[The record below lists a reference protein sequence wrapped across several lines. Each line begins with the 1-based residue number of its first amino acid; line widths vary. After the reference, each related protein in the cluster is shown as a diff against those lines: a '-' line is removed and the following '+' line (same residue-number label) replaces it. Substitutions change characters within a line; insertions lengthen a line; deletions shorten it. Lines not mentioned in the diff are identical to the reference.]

1 MNLKEFIT
9 NPIELEYFE
18 GLLSQLNEKKE
29 QLRIATP
36 ENDTGVYP
44 TAIAPR
50 ELMRR
55 ELPFYSYEDIKQ
67 RYSTKEIVD
76 CTLWLRKMHGGLGSS
91 LDRSEYLKKY
101 GRTTP
106 GSKSTDLYIETK
118 EFGDISLAEAQIIQA
133 SKKTSSFKK
142 VVLQDL
148 VNNDV
153 KPILDKMWE
162 KHSHLLSENFSRL
175 ESVVQQKL
183 PTIKDGKLSTE
194 RLAPAGHGIF
204 GYEVFKGP
212 RPCGDN
218 IVACIGNGEDLS
230 STPDRAIV
238 NWMLTENI
246 PVVMVTTTK
255 TDRDMKG
262 GQIALKVEG
271 DKTFLTIVEK
281 AQAEQAGQLDYFEKL
296 GLREEDDDAFFNT
309 NLVLINFSALGNY
322 EITLP
327 DLIKNQ
333 KGEFVQLEGA
343 MGSVLLNSDRLARAQ
358 GKKLVHILNVNKENR
373 AKFFNPIKKMNDFD
387 YILSNSKLDENIFH
401 FNTIYKNNGNN
412 Q

>member
-1 MNLKEFIT
+1 MNLKDFIK

-29 QLRIATP
+29 VLTIATP

-50 ELMRR
+50 DLMRK
-55 ELPFYSYEDIKQ
+55 ELPFHSYEDIKQ
-67 RYSTKEIVD
+67 RYSTKEVVD

-91 LDRSEYLKKY
+91 LERTEYLKRY

-106 GSKSTDLYIETK
+106 GSKSTDLYLETK
-118 EFGDISLAEAQIIQA
+118 EYGPISLAEAQIIQA

-153 KPILDKMWE
+153 KPILDEMWQ
-162 KHSHLLSENFSRL
+162 KHSKLLDNKFSRL
-175 ESVVQQKL
+175 ESLIQQKL
-183 PTIKDGKLSTE
+183 PTIKSGELTTE

-204 GYEVFKGP
+204 GYEVLKGP
-212 RPCGDN
+212 RPEGEN
-218 IVACIGNGEDLS
+218 LVACIGNGEDLS

-255 TDRDMKG
+255 TERDMKG

-271 DKTFLTIVEK
+271 DKTYLTIVEK
-281 AQAEQAGQLDYFEKL
+281 AQAEQADQLEYFERL
-296 GLREEDDDAFFNT
+296 GLREDDEDAFFNT
-309 NLVLINFSALGNY
+309 NLVLINFAALKNY
-322 EITLP
+322 NVALP
-327 DLIKNQ
+327 DLIKNKKDQ
-333 KGEFVQLEGA
+333 YIQLEGA
-343 MGSVLLNSDRLARAQ
+343 MGSVLLNSDRISRNH
-358 GKKLVHILNVNKENR
+358 GSKLVHILNVNKENR
-373 AKFFNPIKKMNDFD
+373 MKFFNPIKGMHDFE
-387 YILSNSKLDENIFH
+387 YILKNQNFDESIFH
-401 FNTIYKNNGNN
+401 FTN
-412 Q
+412 

>member
-1 MNLKEFIT
+1 MNLKEFIK

-18 GLLSQLNEKKE
+18 GLLSQLNAKAE
-29 QLRIATP
+29 QLIIATP

-50 ELMRR
+50 KLLRE
-55 ELPFYSYEDIKQ
+55 ELPFHSYEDIKQ
-67 RYSTKEIVD
+67 RYSTKEVVD

-91 LDRSEYLKKY
+91 LDRSDYLKKY
-101 GRTTP
+101 GRSTP
-106 GSKSTDLYIETK
+106 GSKSTDLYIETE
-118 EFGDISLAEAQIIQA
+118 EFGAISLAEAQIIQA
-133 SKKTSSFKK
+133 SKKTSSFRK

-148 VNNDV
+148 VNNEV
-153 KPILDKMWE
+153 KPILDEMWKKYE
-162 KHSHLLSENFSRL
+162 HLLNDKFSRL
-175 ESVVQQKL
+175 DSVIQQKL
-183 PTIKDGKLSTE
+183 PTIKDGKLSIE

-212 RPCGDN
+212 RPEGEN

-255 TDRDMKG
+255 TERDMKG
-262 GQIALKVEG
+262 GQIALKTEG
-271 DKTFLTIVEK
+271 DKTYLTIIEK

-309 NLVLINFSALGNY
+309 NLVLINFNAVKDY
-322 EITLP
+322 KIALP

-343 MGSVLLNSDRLARAQ
+343 MGSVLLNSDRLAR
-358 GKKLVHILNVNKENR
+358 KSNRKLVHILNVNKENR
-373 AKFFNPIKKMNDFD
+373 TKFFSPIKNIND
-387 YILSNSKLDENIFH
+387 YLYLIKNSKLNNTTFH
-401 FNTIYKNNGNN
+401 YN
-412 Q
+412 

>member
-1 MNLKEFIT
+1 MINLKDYIK

-18 GLLSQLNEKKE
+18 GLFSQLNEKSE
-29 QLRIATP
+29 QLTIATP
-36 ENDTGVYP
+36 EKDTGVYP

-55 ELPFYSYEDIKQ
+55 ELPFHSYEDIKQ

-91 LDRSEYLKKY
+91 LDRSDYLKKY

-106 GSKSTDLYIETK
+106 GSKSTDLYIETE

-133 SKKTSSFKK
+133 SKKTSSFKR

-162 KHSHLLSENFSRL
+162 KHSNLLNENFTRL
-175 ESVVQQKL
+175 DSVIQQKL
-183 PTIKDGKLSTE
+183 PTIKNGELTDE
-194 RLAPAGHGIF
+194 RLAPAGHGFF

-212 RPCGDN
+212 RPEGEN
-218 IVACIGNGEDLS
+218 LIACIGNGEDLS

-255 TDRDMKG
+255 TKRDMKG

-281 AQAEQAGQLDYFEKL
+281 AQAEQAGQLEYFEQL
-296 GLREEDDDAFFNT
+296 GLREDDEDAFFNT
-309 NLVLINFSALGNY
+309 NLVLINFNAVQDA
-322 EITLP
+322 EIALP

-343 MGSVLLNSDRLARAQ
+343 MGSVLLNSDRLSRINN
-358 GKKLVHILNVNKENR
+358 KKFVHILNVNKEKR
-373 AKFFNPIKKMNDFD
+373 LKFFNPIKKIDDFKF
-387 YILSNSKLDENIFH
+387 IKKNLLLNNISFH
-401 FNTIYKNNGNN
+401 FK
-412 Q
+412 

>member
-1 MNLKEFIT
+1 MNLKEFIK

-18 GLLSQLNEKKE
+18 GLLSQLNEKAE
-29 QLRIATP
+29 QLIIATP

-50 ELMRR
+50 KLLRD
-55 ELPFYSYEDIKQ
+55 ELPFHSYEDIKQ
-67 RYSTKEIVD
+67 RYSTKEVVD

-91 LDRSEYLKKY
+91 LDRSDYLKKY
-101 GRTTP
+101 GRTSP
-106 GSKSTDLYIETK
+106 GSKSTDLYLETK
-118 EFGDISLAEAQIIQA
+118 EFGAISLAEAQIIQA

-148 VNNDV
+148 VNNEV
-153 KPILDKMWE
+153 KPIIDEMWD
-162 KHSHLLSENFSRL
+162 KHSHLLNESFSRMN
-175 ESVVQQKL
+175 SVIQQKL
-183 PTIKDGKLSTE
+183 PAIKNGQLTLE
-194 RLAPAGHGIF
+194 HIAPAGHGIF

-212 RPCGDN
+212 RPLGKN
-218 IVACIGNGEDLS
+218 LIACIGNGEDLS

-255 TDRDMKG
+255 TNRDMKG
-262 GQIALKVEG
+262 GQIALKVES
-271 DKTFLTIVEK
+271 DKTYLTIVEK
-281 AQAEQAGQLDYFEKL
+281 AQAEQANQLDYFEKL
-296 GLREEDDDAFFNT
+296 GLRDEDDDAFFNT
-309 NLVLINFSALGNY
+309 NLVLINFNALGDCR
-322 EITLP
+322 IALP

-343 MGSVLLNSDRLARAQ
+343 MGSVLLNSDRLSRDR

-373 AKFFNPIKKMNDFD
+373 TKFFNPIKKIEDFNF
-387 YILSNSKLDENIFH
+387 ILKTQSFNELNFH
-401 FNTIYKNNGNN
+401 FNKI
-412 Q
+412 

>member
-50 ELMRR
+50 KLMRR

-162 KHSHLLSENFSRL
+162 KHSQLLNENFSRL

-183 PTIKDGKLSTE
+183 PTIKNGKLSTE

-281 AQAEQAGQLDYFEKL
+281 AQAEQAGQLEYFEQL
-296 GLREEDDDAFFNT
+296 GLREDDDDAFFNT
-309 NLVLINFSALGNY
+309 NLVLVNFNAIDDS
-322 EITLP
+322 EIALP

-333 KGEFVQLEGA
+333 KGEFTQLEGA
-343 MGSVLLNSDRLARAQ
+343 MGSVLLNSDRLARDQ
-358 GKKLVHILNVNKENR
+358 GNKFVHILNVNKSNR
-373 AKFFNPIKKMNDFD
+373 SKFFNPIKKMEDFD
-387 YILSNSKLDENIFH
+387 YILDNQIFDESIFH
-401 FNTIYKNNGNN
+401 FLN
-412 Q
+412 QGDIK

>member
-1 MNLKEFIT
+1 MNLKEFIK

-18 GLLSQLNEKKE
+18 GLLSQLNEKAE
-29 QLRIATP
+29 QLIIATP

-50 ELMRR
+50 KLLRD
-55 ELPFYSYEDIKQ
+55 ELPFHSYEDIKQ
-67 RYSTKEIVD
+67 RYSTKEVVD

-91 LDRSEYLKKY
+91 LDRSDYLKKY
-101 GRTTP
+101 GRSTP
-106 GSKSTDLYIETK
+106 GSKSTDLYIETE
-118 EFGDISLAEAQIIQA
+118 EFGAISLAEAQIIQA

-153 KPILDKMWE
+153 KPILDEMWKKYE
-162 KHSHLLSENFSRL
+162 HLLNDKFSRL
-175 ESVVQQKL
+175 DSVIQQKL
-183 PTIKDGKLSTE
+183 PTIKNGELSLE
-194 RLAPAGHGIF
+194 RLAPAGHGVF

-212 RPCGDN
+212 RPEGEN
-218 IVACIGNGEDLS
+218 IIACIGNGEDLS

-255 TDRDMKG
+255 TERDMKG
-262 GQIALKVEG
+262 GQIALKTEG
-271 DKTFLTIVEK
+271 DKTYLTIIEK
-281 AQAEQAGQLDYFEKL
+281 AQAEQAGQLEYFEKL

-309 NLVLINFSALGNY
+309 NLVLINFNAVKDFK
-322 EITLP
+322 IALP

-333 KGEFVQLEGA
+333 KGEFLQLEGA
-343 MGSVLLNSDRLARAQ
+343 MGSVFLNSDRLARKN
-358 GKKLVHILNVNKENR
+358 GKQFVHILNVNKENR
-373 AKFFNPIKKMNDFD
+373 SKFFNPIKKMADFS
-387 YILSNSKLDENIFH
+387 YILNYLQLDNFIFH
-401 FNTIYKNNGNN
+401 FRSRHE
-412 Q
+412 

>member
-1 MNLKEFIT
+1 MNLKEFIK

-18 GLLSQLNEKKE
+18 GLLSQLNEKAE
-29 QLRIATP
+29 QLIIATP

-50 ELMRR
+50 KLLRD
-55 ELPFYSYEDIKQ
+55 ELPFHSYEDIKQ
-67 RYSTKEIVD
+67 RYSTKEVVD

-91 LDRSEYLKKY
+91 LDRSDYLKKY
-101 GRTTP
+101 GRSIP
-106 GSKSTDLYIETK
+106 GSKSTDLYIET
-118 EFGDISLAEAQIIQA
+118 EQFGAISLAEAQIIQA
-133 SKKTSSFKK
+133 SKKASSFRK

-153 KPILDKMWE
+153 KPILDEMWKKYE
-162 KHSHLLSENFSRL
+162 HLLNDNFSRL
-175 ESVVQQKL
+175 DSVIQQKL
-183 PTIKDGKLSTE
+183 PTIKDGRLSLE

-212 RPCGDN
+212 RPEGEN
-218 IVACIGNGEDLS
+218 IIACIGNGEDLS

-255 TDRDMKG
+255 TERDMKG

-271 DKTFLTIVEK
+271 GKTYLTIVEK
-281 AQAEQAGQLDYFEKL
+281 AQAEQAGQLEYFEKL
-296 GLREEDDDAFFNT
+296 GLREEDEDAFFNT
-309 NLVLINFSALGNY
+309 NLVLVNFNALADCK
-322 EITLP
+322 IALP
-327 DLIKNQ
+327 DLIENQ

-343 MGSVLLNSDRLARAQ
+343 MGSVLLNSDKNYRKS
-358 GKKLVHILNVNKENR
+358 GKMLVHILNVNKENR
-373 AKFFNPIKKMNDFD
+373 TKFFNPIKKMDDFN
-387 YILSNSKLDENIFH
+387 YIKKEMKLNENNFH
-401 FNTIYKNNGNN
+401 FKNI
-412 Q
+412 

>member
-9 NPIELEYFE
+9 SPIELEYFE
-18 GLLSQLNEKKE
+18 GLLSNLNEKSEK
-29 QLRIATP
+29 LVIATP

-50 ELMRR
+50 KLLRD
-55 ELPFYSYEDIKQ
+55 ELPFHSYEDIKQ
-67 RYSTKEIVD
+67 RYSTKDKID

-91 LDRSEYLKKY
+91 LDRSDYLKKY

-106 GSKSTDLYIETK
+106 GSKSTDLYIETEK
-118 EFGDISLAEAQIIQA
+118 FGTISLAEAQIIQA
-133 SKKTSSFKK
+133 SKKTSSFRK

-153 KPILDKMWE
+153 KPILDEMWK
-162 KHSHLLSENFSRL
+162 KHEHLLSENFSRL

-183 PTIKDGKLSTE
+183 PTIKNGKLTTE

-204 GYEVFKGP
+204 GYEVFKGT
-212 RPCGDN
+212 RPEGKN
-218 IVACIGNGEDLS
+218 LIACIGNGEDLS

-255 TDRDMKG
+255 TERDMKG
-262 GQIALKVEG
+262 GQIALKTEG
-271 DKTFLTIVEK
+271 KKTYLTIIEK
-281 AQAEQAGQLDYFEKL
+281 AQAEQAGQLEYFERL
-296 GLREEDDDAFFNT
+296 GLREEDEDAFFNT
-309 NLVLINFSALGNY
+309 NLVLINFDALNDCK
-322 EITLP
+322 IALP

-333 KGEFVQLEGA
+333 KEEFIQLEGA
-343 MGSVLLNSDRLARAQ
+343 MGSVLLNSDRLAREN
-358 GKKLVHILNVNKENR
+358 GRKLVHILNVNKENR
-373 AKFFNPIKKMNDFD
+373 TKFFNPIKKMDDFD
-387 YILSNSKLDENIFH
+387 YILESQSFNEMIFH
-401 FNTIYKNNGNN
+401 FNYKKL
-412 Q
+412 

>member
-1 MNLKEFIT
+1 MINLKDYIK

-18 GLLSQLNEKKE
+18 GLLSQLNEKSE
-29 QLRIATP
+29 QLTIATP
-36 ENDTGVYP
+36 EKDTGVYP

-55 ELPFYSYEDIKQ
+55 ELPFHSYEDIKQ
-67 RYSTKEIVD
+67 RYSTKEVVD

-91 LDRSEYLKKY
+91 LDRSDYLKKY

-106 GSKSTDLYIETK
+106 GSKSTDLYIETD

-133 SKKTSSFKK
+133 SKKTSSFKR

-153 KPILDKMWE
+153 KLILDKMWE
-162 KHSHLLSENFSRL
+162 KHSNLLNENFSRL

-183 PTIKDGKLSTE
+183 PTIKNGELTDE
-194 RLAPAGHGIF
+194 RLAPAGHGFF

-212 RPCGDN
+212 RPEGEN
-218 IVACIGNGEDLS
+218 LIACIGNGEDLS

-255 TDRDMKG
+255 TKRDMKG

-281 AQAEQAGQLDYFEKL
+281 AQAEQAGQLEYFEQL
-296 GLREEDDDAFFNT
+296 GLREDDEDAFFNT
-309 NLVLINFSALGNY
+309 NLVLINFNAATGHSVS
-322 EITLP
+322 LP

-333 KGEFVQLEGA
+333 KGDYMQLEGA
-343 MGSVLLNSDRLARAQ
+343 MGSVLLNSDKLSRKEN
-358 GKKLVHILNVNKENR
+358 KKYVHILNVNKENR
-373 AKFFNPIKKMNDFD
+373 TKFFNPIKKMDDFD
-387 YILSNSKLDENIFH
+387 YIRSTSTLDERIFH
-401 FNTIYKNNGNN
+401 FLNH